1 MDILFFIS
9 ARTIKAITCETV
21 THEINEHSFFIR
33 TESVKT
39 CETVMHEIKRVFV
52 YNLILM
58 TVRGVNYLIITES
71 NDLIRGSNDW
81 DVIGNVS
88 FPTFSVLNSCLI
100 KQESVDWVNG

>member
-1 MDILFFIS
+1 
-9 ARTIKAITCETV
+9 
-21 THEINEHSFFIR
+21 
-33 TESVKT
+33 
-39 CETVMHEIKRVFV
+39 MHEIKRVFV

-100 KQESVDWVNG
+100 KQESVDWVNGWVIDLFVIIRNDWI